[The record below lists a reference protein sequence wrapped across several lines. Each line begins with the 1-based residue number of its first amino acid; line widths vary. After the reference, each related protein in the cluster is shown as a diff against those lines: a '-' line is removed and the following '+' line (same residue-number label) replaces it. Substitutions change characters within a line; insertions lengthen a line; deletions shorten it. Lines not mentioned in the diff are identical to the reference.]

1 MIFYVLRFKN
11 FLLQDKKE
19 ITDNPRIMQ
28 DLFSLPMYL
37 LHLNKKKKK
46 KNGYTGAF
54 SKIFT
59 HTDTNS
65 AIFIITQNTII
76 RICIARKHVRSS

>member
-46 KNGYTGAF
+46 KTDIPERSLKYL
-54 SKIFT
+54 
-59 HTDTNS
+59 HTLTRTAQS
-65 AIFIITQNTII
+65 L
-76 RICIARKHVRSS
+76 